1 MTDKQREDAKKKET
15 EQYAPDAQVPI
26 RRSLYGRACQHKFRR
41 LKGNKRCRRTIE
53 EKLRKY
59 ESHGEG
65 YFFIPALMHSIERYC
80 KDIPNESKT
89 DLDLQLAKALDQIPN
104 AKQILDSAVK
114 AHREIPYELRRRLF
128 SSKYLT
134 RDIDKGIDYRETAQI
149 MQASKDLVNR
159 NVATLNPDLIRI
171 PGAQPDK
178 NSCCCCCNVQT
189 HPGGETPPK
198 TPPPNQY
205 ELTFAKLYCVDESN
219 PEYVWRPWP
228 FDNINIG
235 DEPYVVFATLTEE
248 MAESGTAA
256 QGARTP
262 VYENVDDGETRPSSG
277 DENLRIFGFTG
288 PRAINSSVLVAV
300 TCFENDLGNPDEVT
314 DQVRTALTAVATKA
328 ASVGGVAGWIVA
340 GVAVAGIGVSYLIDL
355 IGADD
360 QIGGTLTFALT
371 EASADSLTS
380 SVNPTILAPL
390 HFDGGDS
397 DGIYDAY
404 LKLRRV

>member
-1 MTDKQREDAKKKET
+1 MS
-15 EQYAPDAQVPI
+15 I
-26 RRSLYGRACQHKFRR
+26 RRSLYGRSSQHKIKR
-41 LKGNKRCRRTIE
+41 LKGNKRCKRTIE

-65 YFFIPALMHSIERYC
+65 YFFISALMHSLERYC
-80 KDIPNESKT
+80 NNIPDESKT
-89 DLDLQLAKALDQIPN
+89 DLDTQLATALDQIPN
-104 AKQILDSAVK
+104 ARQILNGAVK
-114 AHREIPYELRRRLF
+114 AHKEIPYELRRRIF
-128 SSKYLT
+128 SPKYLT
-134 RDIDKGIDYRETAQI
+134 RDIDKGIDYRETLEI
-149 MQASKDLVNR
+149 MQASKDLINR
-159 NVATLNPDLIRI
+159 NVATLNPGLIRV
-171 PGAQPDK
+171 PGKQPD
-178 NSCCCCCNVQT
+178 NTCCCCCCSNGQGQ
-189 HPGGETPPK
+189 GGQTPPP

-219 PEYVWRPWP
+219 PEYVWMPWP
-228 FDNINIG
+228 FDNTNIG

-248 MAESGTAA
+248 IAESGTPA
-256 QGARTP
+256 QGATTP
-262 VYENVDDGETRPSSG
+262 VYEDVDDGETRPDSG

-300 TCFENDLGNPDEVT
+300 SCFENDLGDPDEIT
-314 DQVRTALTAVATKA
+314 DKVRTALTAVATKA
-328 ASVGGVAGWIVA
+328 AAV
-340 GVAVAGIGVSYLIDL
+340 VAVAGIGVSNLVDL

-371 EASADSLTS
+371 EATADSLTS

-397 DGIYDAY
+397 DGIYDVY